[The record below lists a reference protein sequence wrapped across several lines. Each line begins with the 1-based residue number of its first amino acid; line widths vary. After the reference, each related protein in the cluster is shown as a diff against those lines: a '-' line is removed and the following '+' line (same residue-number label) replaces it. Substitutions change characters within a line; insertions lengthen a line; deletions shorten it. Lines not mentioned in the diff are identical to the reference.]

1 MSIRTIKFG
10 DAFLKWNTAFSYEI
24 IWKREKTIAAYKKYI
39 DGKLKVNTYNNIRH
53 TVYDLVYN
61 CIKNKEVSSMSEF
74 WYLILAL
81 RLTEIDCTEYDDEG
95 NFKVYL
101 LKAPDGVERCTFSN
115 IRYHINNHCTK
126 TYLFCKVQT
135 ISSRGR
141 KAISYTTG
149 EWKDEF
155 GDGLDRKCPKNKP
168 YYYKRN
174 KRNYIDT

>member
-10 DAFLKWNTAFSYEI
+10 YAFLKWNTAFSYEI

-53 TVYDLVYN
+53 AVYNLVYD

-81 RLTEIDCTEYDDEG
+81 RLTEIDCTEFDEDG

-101 LKAPDGVERCTFSN
+101 LKVSDSIERCTFNN
-115 IRYHINNHCTK
+115 IRFHINNHCTH
-126 TYLFCKVQT
+126 TYEYCKVQT

-155 GDGLDRKCPKNKP
+155 GDGLDRKQLKKNS
-168 YYYKRN
+168 YTYKMQR
-174 KRNYIDT
+174 

>member
-53 TVYDLVYN
+53 AVYNLVYD

-81 RLTEIDCTEYDDEG
+81 RLTEIDCTEFDEDG

-101 LKAPDGVERCTFSN
+101 LKVSDNIERCTFNN
-115 IRYHINNHCTK
+115 IRFHINNHCTH
-126 TYLFCKVQT
+126 TYEYCKVQT

-155 GDGLDRKCPKNKP
+155 GDGLDRKQLKKNS
-168 YYYKRN
+168 YTYKMQR
-174 KRNYIDT
+174 

>member
-53 TVYDLVYN
+53 AVYNLVYD

-81 RLTEIDCTEYDDEG
+81 RLTEIDCTEFDEDG

-101 LKAPDGVERCTFSN
+101 LKVSDSIERCTFNN
-115 IRYHINNHCTK
+115 IRFHINNHCTH
-126 TYLFCKVQT
+126 TYEYCKVQT

-155 GDGLDRKCPKNKP
+155 GDGLDRKQLKKNS
-168 YYYKRN
+168 YTYKMQR
-174 KRNYIDT
+174 